1 MKPRGKLAK
10 SLQEH
15 GHLGHAYHDFLQSQ
29 QPIARWEDVGLLAEP
44 IPIDTA
50 YPIDWKLANRWA
62 AACPALGRVLGEAE
76 LFDSLS
82 VLLGWQYAWTRFQ
95 QHLFLLDVIE
105 DLFAEQPPN
114 LILEPGCFTG
124 GLLHF
129 LAASL
134 PDVPCVG
141 FDISPV
147 SLDVCA
153 HYSDRLGRDNRPL
166 WIEAN
171 FCQIEPAHLPESMQP
186 RVAGG
191 LVILSNAI
199 EALGKAFQC
208 FPYANT
214 WSLRSQLVSYWVN
227 QGATVLLCERHPDL
241 DDLLNTIVYQG
252 RWEKEG
258 CTGAVLKRFKAATTV
273 EMTETNPLGDW
284 VNADCGVLCFSPSGN
299 GA

>member
-1 MKPRGKLAK
+1 MKPNGKLAK
-10 SLQEH
+10 SLQGH
-15 GHLGHAYHDFLQSQ
+15 GQLGHAYHDFLQSQ
-29 QPIARWEDVGLLAEP
+29 QPIARWEQVGLLAEP
-44 IPIDTA
+44 IPIDKT

-62 AACPALGRVLGEAE
+62 AACPALSQVLGEAE

-82 VLLGWQYAWTRFQ
+82 VVLGWHYAWTRFQ
-95 QHLFLLDVIE
+95 QHLHLLDVIE
-105 DLFAEQPPN
+105 DLFGEQPPA

-124 GLLHF
+124 GILHF

-153 HYSDRLGRDNRPL
+153 HYNDRLGVDNRPL
-166 WIEAN
+166 WMEAN
-171 FCQIEPAHLPESMQP
+171 FCQIEPSHLPDPMQA

-199 EALGKAFQC
+199 EALGKAFQG

-227 QGATVLLCERHPDL
+227 HGATVLLCERHPDL
-241 DDLLNTIVYQG
+241 DDLLNTIVSQG
-252 RWEKEG
+252 QWEKEG

-273 EMTETNPLGDW
+273 EMTSTNPIGDW
-284 VNADCGVLCFSPSGN
+284 VNADCGVLCFSPPGRV
-299 GA
+299 G